1 METLAKADVYG
12 GGPAGLAS
20 SIAFRLEGFS
30 VHFFESAVPPIDKAC
45 GEGLMPD
52 SLRVLRELGVSIP
65 ANAGELAVGL
75 HWGTKGVRVVRE
87 GLRVHGELIR
97 PKLVVGADG
106 INSLV
111 RRYAGLDGTWREAR
125 RYGFRRHYRVAPWS
139 PYMEVHWGSRSQ
151 VYITPVSET
160 EVCVAMMARD
170 PRLRLEQE
178 LADFPE
184 FRSRLSSARPCSSE
198 IGAVSVSRTLRRVW
212 SGQLVLIGDASGSV
226 DARSTSNLCR
236 TVLRKPIAV
245 PFGKSATTEDRSS
258 AKRTPWYGNPAFA
271 GMLTPSSLKA
281 RRLSGM
287 RPSPQALS
295 IGGTADSKR

>member
-1 METLAKADVYG
+1 METLAKADICVLG
-12 GGPAGLAS
+12 GGPAGLAA
-20 SIAFRLEGFS
+20 SIALRLEGFS
-30 VHFFESAVPPIDKAC
+30 VHLFESAVPPIDKAC

-52 SLRVLRELGVSIP
+52 SLRALRELGVSIP
-65 ANAGELAVGL
+65 ANAGFPYQGVRFADDRSSVVADFPNGTAMGLRRTVLHKLLVDRAEELGVGL

-111 RRYAGLDGTWREAR
+111 RRYGGLDGTWREAR

-184 FRSRLSSARPCSSE
+184 IRSRLSSARPCSSE

-212 SGQLVLIGDASGSV
+212 SGQL
-226 DARSTSNLCR
+226 R
-236 TVLRKPIAV
+236 
-245 PFGKSATTEDRSS
+245 
-258 AKRTPWYGNPAFA
+258 
-271 GMLTPSSLKA
+271 
-281 RRLSGM
+281 
-287 RPSPQALS
+287 
-295 IGGTADSKR
+295 